1 MTSPG
6 VLVDAH
12 RPFKAG
18 PASLLAGA
26 WRERRLIL
34 QLIQRDV
41 AGRYRG
47 SVMGLAWSFLYPV
60 LMLAVYTFVFSVV
73 FEAKWPGMLGDQ
85 SRVRFALIL
94 FVGVICHGLIAEALI
109 KAPTLVVGNANYVKK
124 VVFPLDTLGWCLIGS
139 AAFHAL
145 ISLLILIGAALLFD
159 RLPHATALWLPVIL
173 LPLCF
178 IALGF
183 AWLLASLGVFLRD
196 VGQVTGVL
204 SMVLMFLSPVFYPIA
219 SLPEAYRPWVYV
231 NPITLPIE
239 QGRAALFAGQSPEPI
254 ALLSYY
260 AIAIAFMALGYW
272 WFQKTRRGFADV
284 L

>member
-1 MTSPG
+1 M
-6 VLVDAH
+6 LVDAH
-12 RPFKAG
+12 RPFPSG
-18 PASLLAGA
+18 PSSLFGGA

-34 QLIQRDV
+34 KLIRRDV

-73 FEAKWPGMLGDQ
+73 FEAKWPGIVGGQ
-85 SRVRFALIL
+85 SRVSFALVL
-94 FVGVICHGLIAEALI
+94 FVGVICHGMIAEALV
-109 KAPTLVVGNANYVKK
+109 KAPALVVGNASYVKK
-124 VVFPLDTLGWCLIGS
+124 VVFPLDTLGWCLVGS
-139 AAFHAL
+139 AAFHAVV
-145 ISLLILIGAALLFD
+145 SLLILLVAALLFD
-159 RLPHATALWLPVIL
+159 RVPPPTALWLPVIL

-178 IALGF
+178 VALGIT
-183 AWLLASLGVFLRD
+183 WLIASLGVFLRD

-219 SLPEAYRPWVYV
+219 SLPEAYRAWVYA

-239 QGRAALFAGQSPEPI
+239 QGRAALFAGKAPDAMP
-254 ALLSYY
+254 LLSYY
-260 AIAIAFMALGYW
+260 LIATLFMVFGYW